1 MSHISTFEFVE
12 RMADEEGVQ
21 ITTKHIQHILGTL
34 RFAGFSQRLAE
45 TELDTARKMI
55 QRELRSVVARSPY
68 TRTASTKEAPKI
80 KAARFNE
87 IQQMVAQNSC
97 PRCSTAMV
105 EVQLSNYEGAKYCG
119 SCRVTLW

>member
-1 MSHISTFEFVE
+1 MNHISTFEFVE
-12 RMADEEGVQ
+12 RVADEESVQ

-34 RFAGFSQRLAE
+34 RFAGFSPRLAE
-45 TELDTARKMI
+45 SELDTARKMI
-55 QRELRSVVARSPY
+55 VRELRSVVARSPY
-68 TRTASTKEAPKI
+68 TRTAVKKEAPKI
-80 KAARFNE
+80 KTARFNE
-87 IQQMVAQNSC
+87 IQQMVAQNNC